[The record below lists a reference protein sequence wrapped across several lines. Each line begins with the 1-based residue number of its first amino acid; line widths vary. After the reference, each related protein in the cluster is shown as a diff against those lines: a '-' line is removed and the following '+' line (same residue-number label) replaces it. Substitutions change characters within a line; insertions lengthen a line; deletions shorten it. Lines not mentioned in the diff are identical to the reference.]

1 MEEGLV
7 PTEIPPDPGGDL
19 VQDGPVDTGIKQGP
33 GPLKTTP
40 PSPGDSSG
48 SESEECLSRGKRR
61 RPSDSGGSGAEGVAS
76 QTPLK
81 ISKIGEGGMND
92 ASAPSSAQ
100 ASPTKSTTSETA
112 ISVATPRSAAQVD
125 KGKVGLPPPAKKD
138 KAHAPA
144 APKEAQKGRK
154 ATNVPRNGT
163 QGGYRRRPSQQG
175 SRAPAFV
182 DHPVVIHDLG
192 GGTARFDKL
201 GPWHR
206 SQLLANAVGAVSS
219 IRPLPSGKRLIGC
232 STEDQQTKLARLEA
246 LPGGVPIGARIPR
259 PVVEGV
265 VGPIPMGGEEL
276 RLVRKDLESGCHR
289 VAGVTRLNNRK
300 NELSMAVKISLEAT
314 ELPEEVWL
322 GATPYCVQV
331 YAAPVRRC
339 TKCQIPGARYTRS
352 NSAGPDRAAAPGGAK
367 VPTRMTTAIQR
378 SCHVSTATVATRPLS
393 KVARRCWSVSGPTSS
408 GARST
413 CPSTWPWRGHA
424 LTSSHASRSP
434 LHRRLTRWTAAGRV
448 TGSAWA
454 PHPWGQEAA
463 PRCRTPVWRRG
474 VATGWAKERVVALS
488 PEPPTRRT
496 LSRRRCPPLGPRK
509 TGPL

>member
-1 MEEGLV
+1 M
-7 PTEIPPDPGGDL
+7 PAEIPPDPGGDL

-48 SESEECLSRGKRR
+48 SESEDCLPRGKRR
-61 RPSDSGGSGAEGVAS
+61 RPSDSGSSGAEGVAS

-81 ISKIGEGGMND
+81 ISKIGEGGMTD
-92 ASAPSSAQ
+92 ASAPSSAP
-100 ASPTKSTTSETA
+100 ASPTKSMTSETA
-112 ISVATPRSAAQVD
+112 ISVPTPRSAAQAD
-125 KGKVGLPPPAKKD
+125 KGEVGLPLPPAKKD

-144 APKEAQKGRK
+144 APKEAPKGRK
-154 ATNVPRNGT
+154 ATNVPRQDT
-163 QGGYRRRPSQQG
+163 QGGYRRRLSQQG

-219 IRPLPSGKRLIGC
+219 IRPLPSGKWLIGC

-276 RLVRKDLESGCHR
+276 QLVRRDLESGGHR
-289 VAGVTRLNNRK
+289 LAGVTRLNNRK
-300 NELSMAVKISLEAT
+300 NEPSMAVKISHEAT

-322 GATPYCVQV
+322 GSTPYCVQA
-331 YAAPVRRC
+331 YAATVHQVPD
-339 TKCQIPGARYTRS
+339 ARAHQATV
-352 NSAGPDRAAAPGGAK
+352 P
-367 VPTRMTTAIQR
+367 VPTE
-378 SCHVSTATVATRPLS
+378 PLLQMRQ
-393 KVARRCWSVSGPTSS
+393 KHP
-408 GARST
+408 
-413 CPSTWPWRGHA
+413 HA
-424 LTSSHASRSP
+424 
-434 LHRRLTRWTAAGRV
+434 
-448 TGSAWA
+448 
-454 PHPWGQEAA
+454 
-463 PRCRTPVWRRG
+463 
-474 VATGWAKERVVALS
+474 
-488 PEPPTRRT
+488 
-496 LSRRRCPPLGPRK
+496 
-509 TGPL
+509 